1 MPARSNIFVL
11 SPAQARTMDRLCTER
26 YGIPVAVLMENAG
39 VQVAAAARSWEE
51 QGRPAR
57 ILVVAG
63 TGNNGGDGLVAA
75 RHLVNSGHRVA
86 IMLVGDPARMSV
98 DTAAQWRTCRAMKI
112 PSIPTG
118 VTGGAGVKRAL
129 KLLGCGRRGPDVIV
143 AGLFGTGLSREVSGK
158 ALEVIQTINEWQ
170 ARGSRVVAVDIPS
183 GLNAS
188 TGEVMGGVVQADIT
202 VTFVA
207 LKSGML
213 APGALKFLGE
223 VQVAD
228 IGVPRALIEKLAT
241 ALPAKRWVRG

>member
-1 MPARSNIFVL
+1 
-11 SPAQARTMDRLCTER
+11 
-26 YGIPVAVLMENAG
+26 
-39 VQVAAAARSWEE
+39 
-51 QGRPAR
+51 
-57 ILVVAG
+57 
-63 TGNNGGDGLVAA
+63 
-75 RHLVNSGHRVA
+75 
-86 IMLVGDPARMSV
+86 
-98 DTAAQWRTCRAMKI
+98 
-112 PSIPTG
+112 
-118 VTGGAGVKRAL
+118 
-129 KLLGCGRRGPDVIV
+129 
-143 AGLFGTGLSREVSGK
+143 LSREVSGK

-241 ALPAKRWVRG
+241 ALPAKLRVRG